1 MTRWLR
7 ALVGLAILAAAGG
20 WYATRHDRREVES
33 ARRTEGDTLAAAL
46 SAWKR
51 ATGPAFGAEAEPEV
65 PLRLPDDHGI
75 HARTPADRWQLA
87 MKLTSGERKFL
98 LLVAITRLGSGP
110 EPSQRVSR
118 WAANHYF
125 MSQVMLIDAKSR
137 TCRSH
142 RRYARAALGLAAYS
156 ERPPGISVDANSLVW
171 RDADGPAA
179 ANFRLTLREPGLVG
193 DIELTPAKRPSL
205 LHGIAPKSG
214 RAQGYIIARNS
225 AQGRLI
231 LDGEGLQAD
240 GEAWLFHG
248 WGDLPPLGG
257 QVVIRSTTL
266 MLDDGSELSLLRS
279 ERRDGT
285 VTRLIGAFRIA
296 ADGTAS
302 NLDSDAVTMGDARG
316 STKALPLTLRSNGTV
331 ATGHLV
337 PWLRE
342 RGKSSCGSDA
352 DAAFDVERGGTEQGL
367 SGWGFVQGEGG

>member
-1 MTRWLR
+1 LSA
-7 ALVGLAILAAAGG
+7 ALG
-20 WYATRHDRREVES
+20 WHA
-33 ARRTEGDTLAAAL
+33 ARRDGRDLASALRTESDVLAVAL

-51 ATGPAFGAEAEPEV
+51 ATGPAFGAEAWLDE
-65 PLRLPDDHGI
+65 PLRFPDDHGI
-75 HARTPADRWQLA
+75 HARTPGDRWQLA
-87 MKLTSGERKFL
+87 MKLTSGERRFL

-110 EPSQRVSR
+110 EPPQRASR

-125 MSQVMLIDAKSR
+125 LSQVMLIDAKSQ
-137 TCRSH
+137 TCQSH

-193 DIELTPAKRPSL
+193 DIELTPAKRPSR

-285 VTRLIGAFRIA
+285 VTRLLGAFRIA
-296 ADGTAS
+296 ADGTETTL
-302 NLDSDAVTMGDARG
+302 NPDTVTMGKAEG
-316 STKALPLTLRSNGTV
+316 SPTAVALAVRSNGTV

-342 RGKSSCGSDA
+342 SRRSSCGSDA
-352 DAAFDVERGGTEQGL
+352 DAAFDVEPGGTEQGL
-367 SGWGFVQGEGG
+367 SGWGFAQGEGG